1 MLAPFIRDCAG
12 RILVGFL
19 RAYDLLVLRGIP
31 LDENSSEM
39 LAAVVPVSD
48 ALHGAYEASRTSEI
62 NRWQN
67 SFGQATF
74 LRLRRECQVVA
85 VFLAHSALTEQSIP
99 QNVRLEIL
107 QEATSVAFSGEA
119 AILHGMA
126 RWLKLGEA
134 DVLPALCAHL
144 TDLVGHGDPQELAA
158 ALRLLVA
165 SVNEDLGV
173 AGLLAKEAVGM

>member
-1 MLAPFIRDCAG
+1 
-12 RILVGFL
+12 
-19 RAYDLLVLRGIP
+19 
-31 LDENSSEM
+31 M

-107 QEATSVAFSGEA
+107 QEATSVAFSGES